1 MRGTLTS
8 LFSKEGVTQG
18 DPLSMLIYAIGTIPL
33 ISTLDHPR
41 QGSHV
46 WYADDASACSDL
58 PALKEWFQKLL
69 KVGPSYG
76 YYPEPSKSFI
86 VVNANFPDEAQSLFD
101 DLHVNIVTSQ
111 RLLGSVVGESSECL
125 QFVNDLPGSC
135 RVVSHG

>member
-41 QGSHV
+41 QGSHI
-46 WYADDASACSDL
+46 WYADDTLACSDL
-58 PALKEWFQKLL
+58 PALKEWFQKLM

-76 YYPEPSKSFI
+76 YYPEPSKCFI
-86 VVNANFPDEAQSLFD
+86 VVNANFLDEAHSLF
-101 DLHVNIVTSQ
+101 VT
-111 RLLGSVVGESSECL
+111 
-125 QFVNDLPGSC
+125 FM
-135 RVVSHG
+135 